1 MECVDEQV
9 PFLLKW
15 CAEYVC
21 DLPFQDKLRGWLTYG
36 IKIGI
41 NNKNLSDFEK
51 YWKLFFRLKGDEPD
65 IIKLGDTEY
74 DISYRH
80 YLKLIEQKKKEK
92 KMENCNIDEINNIHN
107 DLQCTDW
114 LACDL
119 CETIEARWKVVVL
132 EKYKSMNNIFINC
145 DLGKIFIE
153 QWLES
158 VMNLKDTEK
167 EKINF
172 TWPPPRQYYITR
184 VLNRFGGEYNNYDYD
199 EFISELI
206 KERNQTYY
214 GYYPRPKVEF
224 EFINDLRSFLVQY
237 SISEIYPV
245 KETPNHF
252 NEIYLKLSEILCVA
266 PYILYMDKKRC
277 NELITIFEKLID
289 D

>member
-1 MECVDEQV
+1 M
-9 PFLLKW
+9 
-15 CAEYVC
+15 
-21 DLPFQDKLRGWLTYG
+21 
-36 IKIGI
+36 
-41 NNKNLSDFEK
+41 
-51 YWKLFFRLKGDEPD
+51 
-65 IIKLGDTEY
+65 GDTEY

-92 KMENCNIDEINNIHN
+92 KMENCNIDEINNIHK

-172 TWPPPRQYYITR
+172 TWPP
-184 VLNRFGGEYNNYDYD
+184 
-199 EFISELI
+199 S
-206 KERNQTYY
+206 
-214 GYYPRPKVEF
+214 
-224 EFINDLRSFLVQY
+224 
-237 SISEIYPV
+237 
-245 KETPNHF
+245 
-252 NEIYLKLSEILCVA
+252 
-266 PYILYMDKKRC
+266 
-277 NELITIFEKLID
+277 
-289 D
+289 